1 VLRARQTQHKLDT
14 MRLSL
19 FTESPESVYYT
30 LVDEW
35 SNNQHKSSKLALS
48 SRQAR
53 DVSKKTGYEAKSER
67 NQ

>member
-35 SNNQHKSSKLALS
+35 SNNQQRFFHWIRTVPRA
-48 SRQAR
+48 AR
-53 DVSKKTGYEAKSER
+53 AVKPAES
-67 NQ
+67 